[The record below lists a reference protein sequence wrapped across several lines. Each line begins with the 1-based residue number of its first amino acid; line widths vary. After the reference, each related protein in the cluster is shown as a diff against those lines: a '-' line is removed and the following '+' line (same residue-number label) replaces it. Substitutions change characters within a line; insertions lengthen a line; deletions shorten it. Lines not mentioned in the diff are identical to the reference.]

1 MVDLSIHGY
10 ISKALTNYQHAIPP
24 RPKHHPY
31 KSTLIQYGTKFQHV
45 IESDTSAPLNKYQ
58 IKNVQYIVG
67 TLLYYGRASNPTIV
81 TALSAIASCQYKVT
95 ESVLSACHQLLDYVA
110 THPNAVI

>member
-67 TLLYYGRASNPTIV
+67 TLLYCGKSVDPTIV
-81 TALSAIASCQYKVT
+81 ASLILIASHQAKGT
-95 ESVLSACHQLLDYVA
+95 EAVLNACHQLLD
-110 THPNAVI
+110 